1 MLVLSRKVGQSL
13 VIAEGVT
20 VTVSEIGPDFVRLTV
35 ETPNEADV
43 RRRYPQSLEVPPE
56 SIAADRPIVIT
67 LTLHD
72 GAILDR
78 LRRRMSGEES
88 LPPSREAALSAILQT
103 VAENDELPLPVLP
116 AAQPVKQPAAQVAT
130 AGNGRHAAP
139 AASSQPGRDA
149 DSAPAARRR
158 VVAKPR

>member
-13 VIAEGVT
+13 VIADGVT

-35 ETPNEADV
+35 HTPNEAEV
-43 RRRYPQSLEVPPE
+43 RSRYPQALDVPE
-56 SIAADRPIVIT
+56 TSSRGDRPIVIT

-78 LRRRMSGEES
+78 LRRRMSEEES

-103 VAENDELPLPVLP
+103 VAESDDLELP
-116 AAQPVKQPAAQVAT
+116 QI
-130 AGNGRHAAP
+130 AAP
-139 AASSQPGRDA
+139 APATNGRAHEPDQLA
-149 DSAPAARRR
+149 TPAAPQRRR
-158 VVAKPR
+158 PATSGKPR

>member
-13 VIAEGVT
+13 VIADGVT

-35 ETPNEADV
+35 NTPNEAEV
-43 RRRYPQSLEVPPE
+43 RSRYPQAMDVPETSLRG
-56 SIAADRPIVIT
+56 DRPIVIT

-78 LRRRMSGEES
+78 LRRRMSEEES

-103 VAENDELPLPVLP
+103 VAESDDLELP
-116 AAQPVKQPAAQVAT
+116 QI
-130 AGNGRHAAP
+130 AAP
-139 AASSQPGRDA
+139 VAVVNGH
-149 DSAPAARRR
+149 SAEVVQHHTNPPPQRRR
-158 VVAKPR
+158 TAAGGKPR